1 MAEFVGCPQCGSE
14 LVVARHGPDRLSERD
29 AMDFILTEQKHMA
42 YSIECEECGYTNA
55 HSLSKR

>member
-1 MAEFVGCPQCGSE
+1 MAEFVGWAECGRE
-14 LVVARHGPDRLSERD
+14 VVGARHGPDRLSERD
-29 AMDFILTEQKHMA
+29 AMDVVLTEQKHMA